1 MFKIN
6 ITIKM
11 EKTLTELYNEVKS
24 LPNIIL
30 ETDDFK
36 LMKPT
41 HEIADS
47 MYNDLIE
54 KKEKG
59 EKFPPFLFWNT
70 HRLFRAIISE
80 LKK

>member
-1 MFKIN
+1 MI
-6 ITIKM
+6 

-30 ETDDFK
+30 ETDEFK
-36 LMKPT
+36 LIKPT

-47 MYNDLIE
+47 MYNGLME
-54 KKEKG
+54 KKEKR
-59 EKFPPFLFWNT
+59 EKIQPFLFWNT

-80 LKK
+80 HDKAK